1 MNVWLSKYYHDLS
14 CMVHDLM
21 IWGYMTK
28 RKPPGPCSFKLSRW
42 ILMAISTP
50 SLVLARCTCPSDAAA
65 SGLSSNS
72 AKSSPDEGCEP
83 GLSANDVCTKN
94 VHICHIHAV

>member
-28 RKPPGPCSFKLSRW
+28 RKPPCFKWDFAVEIQQSRGDVRVNDSIIAGMEG
-42 ILMAISTP
+42 ILP
-50 SLVLARCTCPSDAAA
+50 
-65 SGLSSNS
+65 
-72 AKSSPDEGCEP
+72 K
-83 GLSANDVCTKN
+83 
-94 VHICHIHAV
+94 